1 MSKTIIHITDKVD
14 NNGVIYRNGESTYFE
29 GVDMETSL
37 NLLLQTRVLNDE
49 DIIFVAEDGIYDL
62 LIELSELE
70 EDYYDKVLNEV
81 DPDYAY
87 EIIDGVCIPLVEDD
101 GDGEAE

>member
-29 GVDMETSL
+29 GVDMKTSL
-37 NLLLQTRVLNDE
+37 DLLFQAGALNDE
-49 DIIFVAEDGIYDL
+49 DIIFVEEDGIYDL
-62 LIELSELE
+62 LIELSEIE
-70 EDYYDKVLNEV
+70 EAYYDKALDDM

-87 EIIDGVCIPLVEDD
+87 EEFEIKGEE
-101 GDGEAE
+101 EAE

>member
-29 GVDMETSL
+29 GVDMKTSL
-37 NLLLQTRVLNDE
+37 DLLLQSGVLNDE
-49 DIIFVAEDGIYDL
+49 DIIFVEEDGIYDL
-62 LIELSELE
+62 LIELSEI
-70 EDYYDKVLNEV
+70 EDAYYDKAFDDI

-87 EIIDGVCIPLVEDD
+87 EEIEVE
-101 GDGEAE
+101 GENEAE